1 MRRKG
6 SRAAQSGHAPMQDAF
21 AHCEGLVRAA
31 DKDRFLTTL
40 FAPAEHR
47 NALIALYAFNV
58 EIARVREVVRE
69 PVAGEIRLQWWS
81 DVLSG
86 VGRGEVA
93 AHPVAAALLA
103 SIACYRLPP
112 ERFKALIEARRFDL
126 YDEPMA
132 TLADLEAYADGA
144 SASLIALA
152 AQILAAGGEP
162 DIGALSHHAGLA
174 HALAGLLAAFPIHA
188 ARGQLFI
195 PLEML
200 ARHADRLDVKGGPA
214 TPQLR
219 AALAELRLRARHHLG
234 AAQQLLATA
243 APAVVPALLPVAL
256 AGPTLARMERRGYD
270 PFVPVAIAPWRR
282 QWLMWRAARR
292 PRRIF
297 G

>member
-1 MRRKG
+1 
-6 SRAAQSGHAPMQDAF
+6 MQDAF
-21 AHCEGLVRAA
+21 AHCGALLRAA
-31 DKDRFLTTL
+31 DKDRVLTSL
-40 FAPAEHR
+40 FAPAEPR
-47 NALIALYAFNV
+47 DARFALYAFNV
-58 EIARVREVVRE
+58 EVARVREVVRE

-81 DVLSG
+81 DVFDG
-86 VGRGEVA
+86 ARRGEVA

-103 SIACYRLPP
+103 SMARYRLPP
-112 ERFKALIEARRFDL
+112 DRFKALIEARRFDL

-144 SASLIALA
+144 SASLVALA
-152 AQILAAGGEP
+152 AQILAAGSEP
-162 DIGALSHHAGLA
+162 DIVALSHHAGLA

-195 PLEML
+195 PLEIL
-200 ARHADRLDVKGGPA
+200 ARHGADRLDVSGPA

-219 AALAELRLRARHHLG
+219 AALAELRLCARHHLG
-234 AAQQLLATA
+234 AARQLLATA
-243 APAVVPALLPVAL
+243 APTLVPALLPVAL

-282 QWLMWRAARR
+282 QWLIWRAARR

-297 G
+297 D

>member
-1 MRRKG
+1 
-6 SRAAQSGHAPMQDAF
+6 MQDAF
-21 AHCEGLVRAA
+21 AHCGALLRAA
-31 DKDRFLTTL
+31 DKERFLTTL

-47 NALIALYAFNV
+47 DALIALYAFNV

-69 PVAGEIRLQWWS
+69 PVAGEIRLQWWR
-81 DVLSG
+81 DVFDG
-86 VGRGEVA
+86 AGRGEVA

-103 SIACYRLPP
+103 SMARYRLPP
-112 ERFKALIEARRFDL
+112 ERFKTLIEARRFDL

-144 SASLIALA
+144 SASLVALA
-152 AQILAAGGEP
+152 AQILAAGSEP
-162 DIGALSHHAGLA
+162 DIVALSHHAGLA

-195 PLEML
+195 PLEIL
-200 ARHADRLDVKGGPA
+200 ARHGADRLDVSGPA

-219 AALAELRLRARHHLG
+219 AALAELRLCARHHLG
-234 AAQQLLATA
+234 AARQLLATA
-243 APAVVPALLPVAL
+243 APTLVPALLPVAL

-282 QWLMWRAARR
+282 QWLIWRAARR

-297 G
+297 D

>member
-1 MRRKG
+1 
-6 SRAAQSGHAPMQDAF
+6 MQDAF
-21 AHCEGLVRAA
+21 AHCGALLRAG
-31 DKDRFLTTL
+31 DKERFLTTL

-47 NALIALYAFNV
+47 DALIALYAFNV

-69 PVAGEIRLQWWS
+69 PVAGEIRLQWWR
-81 DVLSG
+81 DVFDG
-86 VGRGEVA
+86 AGRGEVA

-103 SIACYRLPP
+103 SMARYRLPP
-112 ERFKALIEARRFDL
+112 ERFKTLIEARRFDL

-144 SASLIALA
+144 SASLVALA
-152 AQILAAGGEP
+152 AQILAAGSEP
-162 DIGALSHHAGLA
+162 DIVALSHHAGLA

-195 PLEML
+195 PLEIL
-200 ARHADRLDVKGGPA
+200 ARHGADRLDVSGPA

-219 AALAELRLRARHHLG
+219 AALAELRLCARHHLG
-234 AAQQLLATA
+234 AARQLLATA
-243 APAVVPALLPVAL
+243 APTLVPALLPVAL

-282 QWLMWRAARR
+282 QWLIWRAARR

-297 G
+297 D